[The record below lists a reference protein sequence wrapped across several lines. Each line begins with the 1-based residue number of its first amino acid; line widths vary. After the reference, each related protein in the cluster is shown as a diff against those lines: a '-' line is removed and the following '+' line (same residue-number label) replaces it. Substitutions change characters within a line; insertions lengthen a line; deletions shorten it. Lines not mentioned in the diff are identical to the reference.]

1 MKMMKFY
8 FRMAVIFWTI
18 FSGTFLIMPFT
29 RSMEKRFPLVL
40 MSFLF
45 WISLAAGLG
54 SIVIVRII
62 NKKVNIKNKV
72 NKKKSKEQKK
82 TYKNIPKNVADVVF
96 IISIF
101 LIILISIN
109 GWQDRYIMYITISML
124 IDSIGMHFV
133 FEDSLYKRII
143 NNKGVGDL

>member
-1 MKMMKFY
+1 MKIMKFY

-18 FSGTFLIMPFT
+18 FSCTFLIMPFT

-45 WISLAAGLG
+45 WTSLVAGLG
-54 SIVIVRII
+54 SIVIVRVI
-62 NKKVNIKNKV
+62 NKKVNEKNKV
-72 NKKKSKEQKK
+72 NTKKA
-82 TYKNIPKNVADVVF
+82 YKNTPKNVAHIVF
-96 IISIF
+96 IISIC
-101 LIILISIN
+101 LIVLININ
-109 GWQDRYIMYITISML
+109 GWQDKYITYITICMV

-143 NNKGVGDL
+143 SNKGVGKL